1 MKLTQSK
8 DVQQALD
15 KMNIHNYE
23 DIILHLPRTYQD
35 FHLSDE
41 NKLEDKK
48 KIVVECKMVSSPVLI
63 KHNHLSIVRFSIVSS
78 QNKFYIVVAYN
89 RPYLCG
95 QLALGEQLTI
105 LGSYDLAKKCINL
118 EQVVKGIIL
127 EEEKLKPIYSLSEP
141 MKNFQMVRL
150 VKKAFEHLQNIDD
163 IIPLSLREKYR
174 LINKREALYK
184 AHFPCSYEDI
194 KQAYRTL
201 KYEECL
207 LFTLKTKW
215 IRAQNKALKWE
226 KKKKIPVKEI
236 NDLVKVLPYK
246 LTSDQKKAIQEIV
259 YDMNDNTLMY
269 RLMQGDVGSGKTVV
283 AALAFYA
290 NKLRGDQGAFMAPT
304 DALARQHYQT
314 FQELFKSFNLNIELL
329 VGSLTIK
336 EKQEIKKQLIEG
348 KIDIL
353 IGTHALFSEDVIYH
367 SLGLVVIDEQHRF
380 GVNQRTL
387 LASKGERADLLLMS
401 ATPIPRTLA
410 LSIYGDLDVTTIQ
423 NFPFSKRKVTT
434 TVVQEKADII
444 QIRIKE
450 ALSGHQQVYVIAPL
464 IESNDQSTSVENL
477 YQKYQ
482 NEYPGLVSLLHGKM
496 TVEEKEEALEL
507 FKSGIKPI
515 LVSTTVVEVGIDVKT
530 ASVMIIYSASQFGLA
545 SLHQLRGRIGRNG
558 QEAYCFLLF
567 NEEDENEYEKLK
579 ILEKTDDG
587 FVVAEEDL
595 RLRGPG
601 EFIGYRQSG
610 LPSFR
615 YLNFIQDLRMIEAA
629 THDAETI
636 LKDSQKDDYQIILK
650 TMKEQLEK

>member
-8 DVQQALD
+8 DIQQALD
-15 KMNIHNYE
+15 KMNITNYE

-35 FHLSDE
+35 FHLVDE
-41 NKLEDKK
+41 NKLDDKQ

-63 KHNHLSIVRFSIVSS
+63 KHSQLSIVRFSIVSS
-78 QNKFYIVVAYN
+78 QNNFYTVVAYN

-95 QLALGEQLTI
+95 QLSLGEQLTI

-118 EQVVKGIIL
+118 EQVIKGVIP
-127 EEEKLKPIYSLSEP
+127 EEEKLKPIYSVPEP

-150 VKKAFEHLQNIDD
+150 VKKAFEHFKNIDD
-163 IIPLSLREKYR
+163 IIPSSLSEKYR
-174 LINKREALYK
+174 LINKYEALYK
-184 AHFPCSYEDI
+184 AHFPSSYEDI

-236 NDLVKVLPYK
+236 NDLVKTLPYK

-259 YDMNDNTLMY
+259 YDMNDDTLMY
-269 RLMQGDVGSGKTVV
+269 HLMQGDVGSGKTVV

-314 FQELFKSFNLNIELL
+314 FQELFAPFNLHIELL

-336 EKQEIKKQLIEG
+336 EKQAIKKQLIEG

-353 IGTHALFSEDVIYH
+353 IGTHALFSEDVLYH

-423 NFPFSKRKVTT
+423 NFPFAKRKVIT
-434 TVVQEKADII
+434 TVVWEKADII
-444 QIRIKE
+444 HVRIKE
-450 ALSGHQQVYVIAPL
+450 ALSLHQQVYIIAPL
-464 IESNDQSTSVENL
+464 IESNGQSTSAEDL

-482 NEYPGLVSLLHGKM
+482 KEYPGLVSLLHGKM
-496 TVEEKEEALEL
+496 TADEKEEALEL
-507 FKSGIKPI
+507 FKSGQKPI
-515 LVSTTVVEVGIDVKT
+515 LVSTTVVEVGIDVKN

-558 QEAYCFLLF
+558 QDSYCFLLF
-567 NEEDENEYEKLK
+567 NEEEENEYEKLK

-587 FVVAEEDL
+587 FMIAEEDL

-610 LPSFR
+610 LPNFR

-629 THDAETI
+629 TRDAEMI
-636 LKDSQKDDYQIILK
+636 LNDSRNKDYQIVLH